1 MSNNITVKN
10 IVGPECLY
18 KMERDDILIYIF
30 VEIHH
35 PYNTC
40 LQCKDDESGNYIRTP
55 LFISK

>member
-30 VEIHH
+30 GEIQH
-35 PYNTC
+35 
-40 LQCKDDESGNYIRTP
+40 
-55 LFISK
+55 LFTM